1 MRLDFSPAL
10 RVNNMISS
18 YQINRSAANKAGVT
32 RKEETERKDSF
43 MRSPA
48 NNTNDF
54 IQNLMKQKLDI
65 TDRKNALIADT
76 KKNGASL
83 ESIKPQLEAFDE
95 QLANI
100 DIQISQAMT
109 KEMEKQREKESPK
122 DDEPK
127 TKEELRYEK
136 MTDVV
141 TLSTDARHVNLV
153 DSVKG
158 SIDGR
163 IKTLE
168 SEIEIDNSRE
178 GTFEGASAYKLEQL
192 SELKQRSAKLEADI
206 GFRMAD
212 IANEIEKDKDEISE
226 EELSAKDEDET
237 AENSDNE

>member
-1 MRLDFSPAL
+1 
-10 RVNNMISS
+10 
-18 YQINRSAANKAGVT
+18 
-32 RKEETERKDSF
+32 
-43 MRSPA
+43 
-48 NNTNDF
+48 
-54 IQNLMKQKLDI
+54 
-65 TDRKNALIADT
+65 
-76 KKNGASL
+76 
-83 ESIKPQLEAFDE
+83 
-95 QLANI
+95 
-100 DIQISQAMT
+100 MT
-109 KEMEKQREKESPK
+109 KELEKQREKEGPK

-168 SEIEIDNSRE
+168 SEIEIDNSRKD
-178 GTFEGASAYKLEQL
+178 TLEGASAYKLEQL

-212 IANEIEKDKDEISE
+212 IANEIEKDKDETSE
-226 EELSAKDEDET
+226 EVLRTKTKLRKTVTTNKDYKAVGSTKYYSPDSLISIYFYT
-237 AENSDNE
+237 SLASRSLPRTSPSLFQAHD